1 MGPAVVVTA
10 EDDDRAGQG
19 DGGCRGEGG
28 AVDTFMI
35 AALHKKKRVLT
46 APRTGI
52 LSYRIKTIDSKF
64 MNNNSS
70 RWYFGG

>member
-46 APRTGI
+46 APRTGSSTGI
-52 LSYRIKTIDSKF
+52 LSYRIKTIDSKI
-64 MNNNSS
+64 
-70 RWYFGG
+70 YE